1 MEGPATLIPF
11 HRWLMSQQ
19 EFIDGGACHDALDAL
34 AATATPLAA
43 QEILP
48 PAGVPQ
54 AAETGAALDSA
65 RSGLTAEGRGRGRPR
80 PLTLTLGLTQPTPYR
95 VALIDGPPRLV
106 VDLKGVA
113 LPDPVP
119 PLSGGE
125 LVRDLRWGRTDEGW
139 SRLVVELKT
148 PVRIVFAQIHRLGQP
163 RLEIRLE
170 SVRPDDFAPRR
181 DELTVLHGLPQP
193 TLAAPDAAPDPRRLR
208 VVIDP
213 GHGGID
219 PGAQVGGISEAAVML
234 GFARDLGDALRAAGI
249 DAVLTREDDSFV
261 PLERRTTIARAK
273 GADLFISLH
282 ADALPAGEAAGAS
295 IYVWN
300 PDSNDRAAQQ
310 LAVRHDRDDLLAGL
324 DLADTDENVTR
335 ALIDLARIETQ
346 PRSQDFAGHLIA
358 QLNREGIGMHRTP
371 MRGAA
376 FSVLKSPDIPSVL
389 LELGFLTDPADRAN
403 LFDLEWR
410 TGVAQ
415 AIAAAVNAW
424 AADEAQPSVPRR
436 H

>member
-1 MEGPATLIPF
+1 MIIGPARAI
-11 HRWLMSQQ
+11 WLV
-19 EFIDGGACHDALDAL
+19 ALL
-34 AATATPLAA
+34 AATPLAA

-48 PAGVPQ
+48 LAWVSQ
-54 AAETGAALDSA
+54 AAETGAALDPA
-65 RSGLTAEGRGRGRPR
+65 RSGLTAEGRERGRPR
-80 PLTLTLGLTQPTPYR
+80 PLTLTLGLTQPVPYR

-106 VDLKGVA
+106 VDLQGMA

-119 PLSGGE
+119 PLAGAE
-125 LVRDLRWGRTDEGW
+125 LARDLRWGRTDEGW

-148 PVRIVFAQIHRLGQP
+148 PARIVFAQLRHEGGA

-170 SVRPDDFAPRR
+170 SVRPADFAPRR
-181 DELTVLHGLPQP
+181 DTLTVLHGLPQP
-193 TLAAPDAAPDPRRLR
+193 TMAAPVPAVGPRRMR

-219 PGAQVGGISEAAVML
+219 PGAQAGAISEAAVML
-234 GFARDLGDALRAAGI
+234 GFARDLADALQAAGI
-249 DAVLTREDDSFV
+249 EAFLTRRDDSFI
-261 PLERRTTIARAK
+261 PLERRTTIARAQ

-295 IYVWN
+295 IYVWD
-300 PDSNDRAAQQ
+300 PDSNDRAARQ
-310 LAVRHDRDDLLAGL
+310 LAMRHDRDDLLAGL

-335 ALIDLARIETQ
+335 ALIDLARIRTQ
-346 PRSQDFAGHLIA
+346 PRSLDFARHLIA
-358 QLNREGIGMHRTP
+358 QLNRAGIGMHRTP

-376 FSVLKSPDIPSVL
+376 FSVLKSPDIPSIL

-403 LFDLEWR
+403 LFDPEWR
-410 TGVAQ
+410 AGVAR
-415 AIAAAVNAW
+415 AIASAVDAW
-424 AADEAQPSVPRR
+424 AQDEAQRR